1 MKRSNLHIIVVPKKE
16 ERKNVAEVMFQ
27 ETMAENFPKLRK
39 DMTSQVQKTPKDE
52 LKKKNQQHTHTHRYI
67 IKKTAE
73 NQKKTLKAARGGRK
87 DT

>member
-1 MKRSNLHIIVVPKKE
+1 MS
-16 ERKNVAEVMFQ
+16 
-27 ETMAENFPKLRK
+27 
-39 DMTSQVQKTPKDE
+39 
-52 LKKKNQQHTHTHRYI
+52 LKKKNQQHTRTHRYI